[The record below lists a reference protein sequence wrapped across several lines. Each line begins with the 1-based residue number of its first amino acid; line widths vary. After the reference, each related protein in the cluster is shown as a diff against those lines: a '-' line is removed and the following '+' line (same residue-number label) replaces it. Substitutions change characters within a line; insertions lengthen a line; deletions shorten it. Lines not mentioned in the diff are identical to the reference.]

1 MKTST
6 ADAIS
11 PASPRETLR
20 YFATLPH
27 AMSRKWWLGI
37 LILVSIYL
45 VFYVLESTIL
55 GYFVDALSGTP
66 LPVVGEG
73 KPAIIALIGI
83 VATCT
88 ILNSVVKALINYVIG
103 LKLRF
108 VSIDLKRACLS
119 STLQSPIPEIMRLGT
134 GNVISR
140 MTKDIDQP
148 INTFSHIGMRVL
160 VSAFIFP
167 FTAIS
172 VIFIDL
178 RYSLVLLA
186 VFLLIFP
193 IARRWIMALPA
204 VTNVM
209 SASEARRN
217 SLVLD
222 TLRGL
227 ETIRAFS
234 ISRWALTRMNKTS
247 WQALQA
253 GGDRLPHIIRLLF
266 LAQSAFGL
274 WLLGTLGLGIWLV
287 SSGEISAGAAS
298 AAVFL
303 VVRAEVQVFNAMF
316 FAGDIQEGLTRL
328 GRAVALAKMT
338 ETKQT
343 VVAPDLTKTVDVV
356 IKNLSY
362 SYPDTTSPAIPDLS
376 LTLKAGTTTALVGA
390 SGAGKSTL
398 ASLVTGL
405 LHPTSGSIT
414 VGDVDLQTVSDVWTA
429 RNVTLISQEVH
440 VFSGTLRDDL
450 LMANPQATDDEL
462 HAALE
467 MVGLAKDSVS
477 FNRSFPLG
485 LDTEVGAGAEPL
497 NPEVQQ
503 QIALAR
509 VALRQPHVLIL
520 DEPTSE
526 AGSEYAEL
534 IEAAAQKVTESRTA
548 LVVAHRLDQAVVADR
563 IILMDQGV
571 IVEDGTHDELLAQE
585 GRYAQLFARWSG
597 HSHKN

>member
-1 MKTST
+1 MKSFS
-6 ADAIS
+6 ADAVS
-11 PASPRETLR
+11 PAGVKETLR
-20 YFATLPH
+20 YFAQLPN
-27 AMSRKWWLGI
+27 AMNRRWWLSI
-37 LILVSIYL
+37 FALVSIYL
-45 VFYVLESTIL
+45 VFYILESTVL
-55 GYFVDALSGTP
+55 GYFVDALSGTS
-66 LPVVGEG
+66 LPVVGVG
-73 KPAIIALIGI
+73 KSAIIALVGI
-83 VATCT
+83 VAACT
-88 ILNSVVKALINYVIG
+88 VFNSVLKSLINYRID

-108 VSIDLKRACLS
+108 ASIDLKRACLN
-119 STLQSPIPEIMRLGT
+119 STLQSPIPDIMKLGT

-140 MTKDIDQP
+140 MTKDIDKP
-148 INTFSHIGMRVL
+148 ITTFSHIGMRVL
-160 VSAFIFP
+160 VTAFIFP

-172 VIFIDL
+172 VILIDF
-178 RYSLVLLA
+178 RFSLVLIAVLA
-186 VFLLIFP
+186 VITP
-193 IARRWIMALPA
+193 IARRWILALPE
-204 VTNVM
+204 VTNTV
-209 SASEARRN
+209 SANEARRN

-234 ISRWALTRMNKTS
+234 VGQWALDRMNATS
-247 WQALQA
+247 WRALQA
-253 GGDRLPHIIRLLF
+253 EADRLPHITRLLF
-266 LAQSAFGL
+266 LAQTAFGL

-287 SSGEISAGAAS
+287 SSGEISPGAAS

-328 GRAVALAKMT
+328 GRAVALATMAEAKNDSL
-338 ETKQT
+338 
-343 VVAPDLTKTVDVV
+343 VPDLIAPVDVT

-362 SYPDTTSPAIPDLS
+362 SYPDTVTPVIPDLS
-376 LTLKAGTTTALVGA
+376 LTLQAGTTTALVGA

-398 ASLVTGL
+398 ASLITGL
-405 LHPTSGSIT
+405 LHPTGGTIA

-450 LMANPQATDDEL
+450 LMANTQATDDEL

-571 IVEDGTHDELLAQE
+571 ILEDGTHEELLAQE